1 MHTASD
7 SKSISNNIRRLRHK
21 GYPQKQAI
29 AIAYSEAGLGRNKSV
44 SSRRISAGSKFLK
57 KIFF

>member
-29 AIAYSEAGLGRNKSV
+29 AIAYSEAGLGRSLVK
-44 SSRRISAGSKFLK
+44 SRRVDAGRKFLTK
-57 KIFF
+57 FFS

>member
-29 AIAYSEAGLGRNKSV
+29 AIAYSEAGLGRSSV
-44 SSRRISAGSKFLK
+44 KSRRVDAGRKFLTK
-57 KIFF
+57 FFS